1 MENKTEAQTQ
11 DLSKVISRRN
21 FYIRR
26 FFAENGV
33 DITLMGDYNNPL
45 LVIKDNIVLSAFV
58 HNFDL
63 IFKDDAYG
71 NDVFRVKLMYSPE
84 LIKTK
89 LAQWIVE
96 AKHRKVYLFTAKGF
110 YFHKFTKHLNNQ
122 RPLFTPQKDLAY
134 YVFSRQKALEVKE
147 ELKRTEPAI
156 DIIY

>member
-1 MENKTEAQTQ
+1 MENKTETQ
-11 DLSKVISRRN
+11 ELSKVISRRN
-21 FYIRR
+21 FFIRR
-26 FFAENGV
+26 FFAENGI

-45 LVIKDNIVLSAFV
+45 MVIKDNIVLSAYA

-71 NDVFRVKLMYSPE
+71 NDVFRVKLTYSPE

-89 LAQWIVE
+89 LAKWIDE

-110 YFHKFTKHLNNQ
+110 YFHKYTKVLNNQ

-134 YVFSRQKALEVKE
+134 YVFSRQKAIEVKE
-147 ELKRTEPAI
+147 ELKRVEPAI
-156 DIIY
+156 EIIY

>member
-1 MENKTEAQTQ
+1 MENKTETQ
-11 DLSKVISRRN
+11 DLTKVISRRN

-26 FFAENGV
+26 FFSENGI

-71 NDVFRVKLMYSPE
+71 NDVFRVKLMYKPE
-84 LIKTK
+84 IIKSK
-89 LAQWIVE
+89 LAQWIQE
-96 AKHRKVYLFTAKGF
+96 AKHRKVYLFTVKGF
-110 YFHKFTKHLNNQ
+110 YFHKYTKHLNNP
-122 RPLFTPQKDLAY
+122 RPLFTPHKDLAY

-147 ELKRTEPAI
+147 DLKRIESTIE
-156 DIIY
+156 IIY